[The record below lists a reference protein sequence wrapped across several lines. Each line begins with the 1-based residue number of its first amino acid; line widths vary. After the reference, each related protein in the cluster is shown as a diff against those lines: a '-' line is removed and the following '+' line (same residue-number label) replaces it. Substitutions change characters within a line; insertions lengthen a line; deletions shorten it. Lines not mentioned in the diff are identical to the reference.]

1 MSATILRHRAR
12 GRGAQADKLVGMAEQ
27 PKQSFLENLKRIP
40 MVFRYTAKHDKLFV
54 PLVVV
59 AALIPLTGTVIWV
72 ILTEDWLWRI
82 GAVVMGLMLTL
93 LAMMAVLNLRANAA
107 MMNEAEGQPG
117 AAAAIL
123 QTMRGDWRVT
133 PAVQV
138 TTQQDF
144 VHRVIGRAGVVL
156 IAEGSPN
163 RVRGL
168 LGQEKKKLSRVVG
181 ETPIYDYIIGADED
195 QLSIRKLRS
204 TLTKLPRNITAKQ
217 VNALDT
223 RLTALAAGRPQMPK
237 GPIPKNLR
245 PKGMNRALRGR

>member
-1 MSATILRHRAR
+1 
-12 GRGAQADKLVGMAEQ
+12 MAEQ
-27 PKQSFLENLKRIP
+27 PSKPSFLDRLKQIRTA
-40 MVFRYTAKHDKLFV
+40 FSYTAKRDKLFV
-54 PLVVV
+54 PLAGL
-59 AALIPLTGTVIWV
+59 AAAIPLGLTVLWV
-72 ILTEDWLWRI
+72 LLGGEWLWAPA
-82 GAVVMGLMLTL
+82 GVL
-93 LAMMAVLNLRANAA
+93 LALLGVMVVLNLRVNTA

-144 VHRVIGRAGVVL
+144 VHRVIGRPGVVL
-156 IAEGSPN
+156 VGEGATG
-163 RVRGL
+163 RLRGL
-168 LGQEKKKLSRVVG
+168 LGQEKKRLSRVVG
-181 ETPIYDYIIGADED
+181 ETPIYDYIVGTEEG

-204 TLTKLPRNITAKQ
+204 TLTKLPRNITKGQ
-217 VNALDT
+217 VSALDT
-223 RLTALAAGRPQMPK
+223 RLKALSAGRPQMPK